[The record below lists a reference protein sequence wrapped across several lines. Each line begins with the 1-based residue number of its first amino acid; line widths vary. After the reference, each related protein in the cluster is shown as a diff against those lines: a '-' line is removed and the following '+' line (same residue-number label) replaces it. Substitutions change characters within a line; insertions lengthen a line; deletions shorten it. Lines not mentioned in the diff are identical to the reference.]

1 MSLRSLSNHS
11 GHLRRIA
18 FFIVA
23 CVAAINGAIRLL
35 AAEPDA
41 FTKSVAPI
49 LQARCVNCHNSVDRK
64 GAFSLQKR
72 DEVLDSGFVEP
83 GQPDDSELLK
93 VLMSHNGKKPTM
105 PKSGEPLKAAEVAAI
120 REWITAGAKWPNGFT
135 IEETVVDSLDWWS
148 FKPMKKPDVSA
159 LMAASRTQIAT
170 FKSQI
175 KNPIDL
181 FVIRGLAEQKLTPS
195 KPADPRVLI
204 RRLYF
209 DLIGLPPTP
218 EEVEAF
224 VKESLQE
231 PAGTEPSAY
240 ERLVDRL
247 LASQH
252 YGERWARHWLDV
264 VKYADTCG
272 YDKDKLRPN
281 AWPYRDYVIKSFND
295 DKPYGRFVQ
304 EQLAGDVFFPG
315 TADGILGLGF
325 IAAGPWDWIGHA
337 EVPESKI
344 DGKVARHTDRDEMVS
359 NTLNTFCSVTIQCAQ
374 CHNHKFDPF
383 TQEHYYNL
391 QSVFAAVD
399 RAERAYDLDPQIE
412 KQRLQLADQ
421 LKAARAALT
430 ALNAAIQK
438 DGGPELVALEKQI
451 AELQPKASPAAK
463 RPEFGYH
470 SGFAPKQDV
479 EKWVQI
485 ELGSEVD
492 ISKIVLRPCHDDFN
506 NIGAGFGF
514 PVRFKV
520 SGGMS
525 AAEVSATDATL
536 LHDATQKDVPN
547 PGLVAYEVAV
557 TKTKARY
564 VRVTATK
571 LAPRQNDFILALAEL
586 QVLDTAGNNVAL
598 KSAVTSLDSIE
609 APDRWRKS
617 NLTDGIWASAGNET
631 AIMQL
636 AEAMKQRQAIL
647 DRITTA
653 ERTAERERLNTEIAS
668 SESQLKAL
676 PSGKLVYAATTHF
689 APIAAFNPTNGKPRA
704 IHLLH
709 RGNVTQPLAPSVPGT
724 LPILS
729 AEQSSRLMH
738 VTDSAGRFALP
749 PDHSEG
755 DRRAALALWVT
766 HNDHP
771 LTWRSIVNRV
781 WQHHFGRGLVETP
794 NDFGRMGKLP
804 THPELLDWLATEFR
818 DNGKSIKK
826 LHQLI
831 VTSATY
837 QQSSAHDSSNSTID
851 SDNRFLWRMNR
862 RRLEAEEI
870 RDAMLA
876 VSGKLDLKMGGPGY
890 YLFVLERPEHSP
902 HYEYHKFNPDDAA
915 SHRRSIYRFIVRS
928 QPDPYMTTLDCADSS
943 QSTPQRNETLTSL
956 QALSLLNNGFSLTM
970 SKHFASKLSIE
981 TSSISEQVAR
991 AFHRISGRSPTE
1003 SELTE
1008 LTVYAQKHGISNLCR
1023 VLFNLSEFV
1032 YVD

>member
-1 MSLRSLSNHS
+1 
-11 GHLRRIA
+11 
-18 FFIVA
+18 
-23 CVAAINGAIRLL
+23 
-35 AAEPDA
+35 
-41 FTKSVAPI
+41 
-49 LQARCVNCHNSVDRK
+49 
-64 GAFSLQKR
+64 
-72 DEVLDSGFVEP
+72 
-83 GQPDDSELLK
+83 
-93 VLMSHNGKKPTM
+93 
-105 PKSGEPLKAAEVAAI
+105 
-120 REWITAGAKWPNGFT
+120 
-135 IEETVVDSLDWWS
+135 
-148 FKPMKKPDVSA
+148 MKKPDVSA
-159 LMAASRTQIAT
+159 LMATFRSQIAT

-175 KNPIDL
+175 QNPIDL
-181 FVIRGLAEQKLTPS
+181 FVIRALAEQKLTPS
-195 KPADPRVLI
+195 KPADSRVLI

-218 EEVEAF
+218 EEVEEF
-224 VKESLQE
+224 VKESQQE
-231 PAGTEPSAY
+231 SAGTQPSAY

-295 DKPYGRFVQ
+295 DKPYSRFVQ
-304 EQLAGDVFFPG
+304 EQLAGDVLFPG

-399 RAERAYDLDPQIE
+399 RAERPYDLDPRVE

-421 LKAARAALT
+421 MKAARAALT
-430 ALNAAIQK
+430 ALNAAIQQ

-451 AELQPKASPAAK
+451 AELQPKASPAVK

-470 SGFAPKQDV
+470 SGIAPNQDV

-485 ELGSEVD
+485 DLGREVE
-492 ISKIVLRPCHDDFN
+492 ISKIVLRPCHDEFN

-520 SGGMS
+520 SGGMT
-525 AAEVSATDATL
+525 ATDL
-536 LHDATQKDVPN
+536 IPLHDATQKDVPN
-547 PGLVAYEVAV
+547 PGLISYEVDV
-557 TKTKARY
+557 TKNKARFI
-564 VRVTATK
+564 RVTASK

-586 QVLDTAGNNVAL
+586 QVLDATGNNVAL

-617 NLTDGIWASAGNET
+617 NLTDGIWASAGDEA
-631 AIMQL
+631 AIKLL
-636 AEAMKQRQAIL
+636 AETQKQRQAIL

-653 ERTAERERLNTEIAS
+653 ERTAERERLNKEITA

-676 PSGKLVYAATTHF
+676 PSGKLVYAAATHF
-689 APIAAFNPTNGKPRA
+689 TPIAAFSPTNGKPRA

-709 RGNVTQPLAPSVPGT
+709 RGNVLQTRTPSVPGT
-724 LPILS
+724 LPIQLSSDSSLS
-729 AEQSSRLMH
+729 A
-738 VTDSAGRFALP
+738 AGHFNLK

-755 DRRAALALWVT
+755 DRRAALAQWIT
-766 HNDHP
+766 RPDHP
-771 LTWRSIVNRV
+771 LTWRSIVNRI

-804 THPELLDWLATEFR
+804 THPELLDWLAVEFQN
-818 DNGKSIKK
+818 NGQSIKK
-826 LHQLI
+826 LHKLI

-837 QQSSAHDSSNSTID
+837 QQSSANDAANSTID

-876 VSGKLDLKMGGPGY
+876 VSGKLDPKMGGPGY

-956 QALSLLNNGFSLTM
+956 QALTLLNNGFSLTM
-970 SKHFASKLSIE
+970 SRHFANKLSTE
-981 TSSISEQVAR
+981 SLSASEQVAR
-991 AFHRISGRSPTE
+991 AFNRVAGRSPTE
-1003 SELTE
+1003 AELTE
-1008 LTVYAQKHGISNLCR
+1008 LTAYAQKHGIANLCR

>member
-1 MSLRSLSNHS
+1 MEEKKMKSQSLSLRQFTLWIVSLF
-11 GHLRRIA
+11 IA
-18 FFIVA
+18 PWIA
-23 CVAAINGAIRLL
+23 LTNGLNIAL

-41 FTKSVAPI
+41 FTKSVVPI
-49 LQARCVNCHNSVDRK
+49 LQARCVSCHNSIDRK

-72 DEVLDSGFVEP
+72 DEVLDSGFVDP
-83 GQPDDSELLK
+83 GKPDESELLK
-93 VLMSHNGKKPTM
+93 VLVSHNGKKPTM
-105 PKSGEPLKAAEVAAI
+105 PKSGEPLKAAEVAVI
-120 REWITAGAKWPNGFT
+120 SDWIKAGAKWPDGFT
-135 IEETVVDSLDWWS
+135 IEEPVVDSSDWWS
-148 FKPMKKPDVSA
+148 FKPMKKPDVSQ
-159 LMAASRTQIAT
+159 LSSTIANQ
-170 FKSQI
+170 KSPI

-181 FVIRGLAEQKLTPS
+181 FIVKALAEQKLTPS

-218 EEVEAF
+218 DEVEAF
-224 VKESLQE
+224 VKESQQE
-231 PAGTEPSAY
+231 PAGATPSAY

-295 DKPYGRFVQ
+295 DKPYARFVQ
-304 EQLAGDVFFPG
+304 EQLAGDVLFPG
-315 TADGILGLGF
+315 TANGILGLGF

-399 RAERAYDLDPQIE
+399 RAERPYDLDPQVE

-438 DGGPELVALEKQI
+438 EGGPELVALEKLI
-451 AELQPKASPAAK
+451 AELQPKVSPAAK

-470 SGFAPKQDV
+470 SGIAPKQDV

-485 ELGSEVD
+485 DLGREVE
-492 ISKIVLRPCHDDFN
+492 ISKIVLRPCHDEFN

-520 SGGMS
+520 SGG
-525 AAEVSATDATL
+525 VSATEMTS

-547 PGLVAYEVAV
+547 PGLVPYEVDV
-557 TKTKARY
+557 TKSTARFI
-564 VRVTATK
+564 RVTATK

-586 QVLDTAGNNVAL
+586 QVLDVTGNNVAL

-617 NLTDGIWASAGNET
+617 NLTDGIWASAGDEA
-631 AIMQL
+631 AIKQL
-636 AEAMKQRQAIL
+636 AEAQKQRQAIL
-647 DRITTA
+647 ERITTA
-653 ERTAERERLNTEIAS
+653 ERTAERERLNKEIAS

-676 PSGKLVYAATTHF
+676 PSGKLVYAAATHF
-689 APIAAFNPTNGKPRA
+689 TPIAAFSPTNGKPRA

-709 RGNVTQPLAPSVPGT
+709 RGNVLQPRTPSVPGT
-724 LPILS
+724 LPIQLSSDSSLS
-729 AEQSSRLMH
+729 A
-738 VTDSAGRFALP
+738 AGHFNLK

-755 DRRAALALWVT
+755 DRRAALAQWIT
-766 HNDHP
+766 RPDHP
-771 LTWRSIVNRV
+771 LTWRSIVNRI

-804 THPELLDWLATEFR
+804 THPELLDWLAIEFQN
-818 DNGKSIKK
+818 NGQSIKK
-826 LHQLI
+826 LHKLI
-831 VTSATY
+831 ATSATY
-837 QQSSAHDSSNSTID
+837 QQSSANDAANNTID

-870 RDAMLA
+870 RDAMLT
-876 VSGKLDLKMGGPGY
+876 VSGKLDPKMGGPGY

-902 HYEYHKFNPDDAA
+902 HYEYHKFNPDDVA

-970 SKHFASKLSIE
+970 SKHFANNLIQERHSI
-981 TSSISEQVAR
+981 TEQVTLAVER
-991 AFHRISGRSPTE
+991 VSGRSPTVTE
-1003 SELTE
+1003 LNELT
-1008 LTVYAQKHGISNLCR
+1008 TYAHKHGLPNLCR